1 MAESPAAD
9 LPRIMGQ
16 LHDLRGRIV
25 RFQGMD
31 CRLVDVVDEPP
42 MVVLKRLQEDT
53 SINTDSYGHPI
64 ALGPGFIDI
73 PVLAPDGVL
82 SPEFR
87 MILLPDQAGDSLVAD

>member
-1 MAESPAAD
+1 MAELSAAD

-16 LHDLRGRIV
+16 LHVLRGRIV

-31 CRLVDVVDEPP
+31 CRLVDVLDEPP
-42 MVVLKRLQEDT
+42 MVVLKRLREDGN
-53 SINTDSYGHPI
+53 INTDSYGHPV

-73 PVLAPDGVL
+73 PVLDPDGVL

-87 MILLPDQAGDSLVAD
+87 MILLPDEAGSTALDG